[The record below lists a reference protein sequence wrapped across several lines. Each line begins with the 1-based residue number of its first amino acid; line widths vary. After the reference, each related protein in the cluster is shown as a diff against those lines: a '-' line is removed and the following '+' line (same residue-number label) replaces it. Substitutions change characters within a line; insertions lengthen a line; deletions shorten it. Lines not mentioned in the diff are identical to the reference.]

1 MLKLVSLIV
10 VATLFLIFILQNA
23 APTVVS
29 FLVWEVRSPRA
40 VVLFLVFLG
49 GLVSGIL
56 LMLYLRRGRKKAIEA
71 PPIRYS

>member
-1 MLKLVSLIV
+1 MLKLVSLVV

-23 APTVVS
+23 APVIVN
-29 FLVWEVRSPRA
+29 FLVWEIESPRA

-56 LMLYLRRGRKKAIEA
+56 LMLYLQRSRRKSIGA